1 MLHRERD
8 RVKRVLELGKSLP
21 LDDAEKIGHWGRY
34 ACVTC
39 TGYLEVALRLV
50 IRNYV
55 QSKATAEIAA
65 YVVRDMEAVQNPKAE
80 RIVKVLRCFSDRW
93 ADEMDGYFAANPEV
107 KDAIDSLMA
116 NRHLIAHGRPCSI
129 SLGRVTSYFEQ
140 ADQAIEFI
148 DGLINPLPGAA

>member
-39 TGYLEVALRLV
+39 TGYIEVALRLV
-50 IRNYV
+50 LQNYV

-80 RIVKVLRCFSDRW
+80 KIVKVLRCFSDRW
-93 ADEMDGYFAANPEV
+93 ADAMDEYFTVNPEV

-129 SLGRVTSYFEQ
+129 SLGRVASYFEQ

-148 DGLINPLPGAA
+148 DGLINPLPSAA

>member
-8 RVKRVLELGKSLP
+8 RVKRVLQLGKSLP

-34 ACVTC
+34 ACITS
-39 TGYLEVALRLV
+39 TGYIEVALRLV
-50 IRNYV
+50 IQNYV

-80 RIVKVLRCFSDRW
+80 KIVKVLRCFSDRW
-93 ADEMDGYFAANPEV
+93 AVAIEDYFTANPEV

-129 SLGRVTSYFEQ
+129 SLGRVESYFEQ
-140 ADQAIEFI
+140 ADQAIDFI

>member
-50 IRNYV
+50 IQNYV

-80 RIVKVLRCFSDRW
+80 RIVKVLRCFSDHW
-93 ADEMDGYFAANPEV
+93 ADAMDGYFAANPEV